1 MSRSAIRRAI
11 LLVPVILGS
20 CLFEFACS
28 SPPIEQQLLTTFF
41 RAARVR
47 DNTALASI
55 SAVGFD
61 PRTEGS
67 VQDFKIDNIGAQQHR
82 TLQLQ
87 QLMDDEA
94 KVRDEQV
101 EFTKKMRDFYQSN
114 SIAIDRAVKADQA
127 KQSVQG
133 KDAALLAD
141 WKKWDGDSRDFER
154 KVSQARQ
161 KATKERATAL
171 ASLTPV
177 GRDGLDLTGMTVDI
191 ITEPVTV
198 TAQVQPPG
206 GGQTTPR
213 TMVITLQ
220 RASGKKGDQAMEG
233 RWIIMSIQPQGA
245 SAPVG

>member
-1 MSRSAIRRAI
+1 MSRRVIFGCA
-11 LLVPVILGS
+11 LLVLA
-20 CLFEFACS
+20 ACS

-47 DNTALASI
+47 DNTAIASI
-55 SAVGFD
+55 SAVNFD

-67 VQDFKIDNIGAQQHR
+67 VQDFTIDSIGAQQHR

-87 QLMDDEA
+87 QLMEDESKTRA
-94 KVRDEQV
+94 EQA

-114 SIAIDRAVKADQA
+114 SVAIDRASKADRA
-127 KQSVQG
+127 KQPVRG
-133 KDAALLAD
+133 NDAVLLAA
-141 WKKWDGDSRDFER
+141 WKRWDTDSRELER

-161 KATKERATAL
+161 KVARERATAL

-177 GRDGLDLTGMTVDI
+177 GRDDVDLSGMAVDI

-198 TAQVQPPG
+198 TAQVQSPD
-206 GGQTTPR
+206 GQTMPK

-220 RASGKKGDQAMEG
+220 RASGKKGDQMMEG
-233 RWIIMSIQPQGA
+233 RWIIMSIQPQPGT
-245 SAPVG
+245 SAPAS

>member
-1 MSRSAIRRAI
+1 MSRSAIRRVI
-11 LLVPVILGS
+11 LLVPVIVGTAL
-20 CLFEFACS
+20 LAACS

-94 KVRDEQV
+94 KMRDEQV

-141 WKKWDGDSRDFER
+141 WKKWDSDSRDYER
-154 KVSQARQ
+154 KLSQARQ
-161 KATKERATAL
+161 KATKERATAV
-171 ASLTPV
+171 ASL
-177 GRDGLDLTGMTVDI
+177 RSDDLAGMSVDI

-206 GGQTTPR
+206 GGQPTPR
-213 TMVITLQ
+213 TMVMTLQ
-220 RASGKKGDQAMEG
+220 RASGKKGDQAIEG

-245 SAPVG
+245 AAPAS

>member
-1 MSRSAIRRAI
+1 MSRCAIRSVTMVVAVVAGSI
-11 LLVPVILGS
+11 LAD
-20 CLFEFACS
+20 ACS
-28 SPPIEQQLLTTFF
+28 SPPIEQTLLTTFF

-55 SAVGFD
+55 SAVSFD

-67 VQDFKIDNIGAQQHR
+67 VQDFTIDSIGAQQRR
-82 TLQLQ
+82 TLQVQ
-87 QLMDDEA
+87 QFMDDEA

-133 KDAALLAD
+133 KDAALLAE
-141 WKKWDGDSRDFER
+141 WKKWDTDSRDFER

-161 KATKERATAL
+161 KASKERATAL
-171 ASLTPV
+171 ASL
-177 GRDGLDLTGMTVDI
+177 RSEDLTGMTVDI

-206 GGQTTPR
+206 GGQATPR
-213 TMVITLQ
+213 TMVFTLQ
-220 RASGKKGDQAMEG
+220 RASGKKGDQATEG

-245 SAPVG
+245 SAPTS

>member
-1 MSRSAIRRAI
+1 MSRSTIRRAI
-11 LLVPVILGS
+11 LLVPVMLGS
-20 CLFEFACS
+20 CLLDLACS
-28 SPPIEQQLLTTFF
+28 SPPIEQQVLTTFF

-47 DNTALASI
+47 DNTAVASI

-61 PRTEGS
+61 PRTEGW
-67 VQDFKIDNIGAQQHR
+67 VQDFKIGSIGAQQHR

-141 WKKWDGDSRDFER
+141 WKKWDTDSRDFER
-154 KVSQARQ
+154 KVSQARH
-161 KATKERATAL
+161 KATKERATPL
-171 ASLTPV
+171 ASLTPG
-177 GRDGLDLTGMTVDI
+177 GRDVSHMTGMNVVI
-191 ITEPVTV
+191 ITEPVT
-198 TAQVQPPG
+198 
-206 GGQTTPR
+206 
-213 TMVITLQ
+213 
-220 RASGKKGDQAMEG
+220 
-233 RWIIMSIQPQGA
+233 
-245 SAPVG
+245 

>member
-1 MSRSAIRRAI
+1 MSRSTIRRAI

-20 CLFEFACS
+20 CLFELACS

-47 DNTALASI
+47 DNTGLASI
-55 SAVGFD
+55 SAVSFD

-67 VQDFKIDNIGAQQHR
+67 VQDFTIDNIGAQQRR
-82 TLQLQ
+82 TLQVQ
-87 QLMDDEA
+87 QFIDDEA
-94 KVRDEQV
+94 KVREEQV

-133 KDAALLAD
+133 KDAALLAE
-141 WKKWDGDSRDFER
+141 WKKWDADSRDFER

-161 KATKERATAL
+161 KSTKERATAV
-171 ASLTPV
+171 ASL
-177 GRDGLDLTGMTVDI
+177 RSDDLAGMSVDI

-206 GGQTTPR
+206 GGQATPR
-213 TMVITLQ
+213 TMVMTLQ
-220 RASGKKGDQAMEG
+220 RASGKKGDQAIEG

-245 SAPVG
+245 AAPPS

>member
-1 MSRSAIRRAI
+1 MSRSAIRLVI
-11 LLVPVILGS
+11 LLVPVIVGTAL
-20 CLFEFACS
+20 LVACS

-47 DNTALASI
+47 DNTAVASI

-141 WKKWDGDSRDFER
+141 WKKWDSDSRDFER

-177 GRDGLDLTGMTVDI
+177 GRDDIDLTGMNVDI

-206 GGQTTPR
+206 GGQATPR
-213 TMVITLQ
+213 TMVIALQ

-245 SAPVG
+245 AAPPS

>member
-1 MSRSAIRRAI
+1 MSRCAIRSVTMVVSVVAGSI
-11 LLVPVILGS
+11 LAD
-20 CLFEFACS
+20 ACS
-28 SPPIEQQLLTTFF
+28 SPPIEQTLLTTFF

-47 DNTALASI
+47 DNTGLASI
-55 SAVGFD
+55 SAVTFD

-67 VQDFKIDNIGAQQHR
+67 VQDFTIDSIGAQQHR
-82 TLQLQ
+82 TLQVQ
-87 QLMDDEA
+87 QFMDDEA

-141 WKKWDGDSRDFER
+141 WKKWDTDSRDYER
-154 KVSQARQ
+154 KLSQARQ

-177 GRDGLDLTGMTVDI
+177 GRDDLDLTGMNVDI

-213 TMVITLQ
+213 TIVITLQ

-245 SAPVG
+245 SAPAG

>member
-1 MSRSAIRRAI
+1 MSRATIRRAI

-28 SPPIEQQLLTTFF
+28 SPPIEQTLLTTFF

-55 SAVGFD
+55 SAVSFD

-67 VQDFKIDNIGAQQHR
+67 VQDFTIDNIGAQQRR
-82 TLQLQ
+82 TLQVQ
-87 QLMDDEA
+87 QFMDDEA
-94 KVRDEQV
+94 KVREEQV

-133 KDAALLAD
+133 KDAALLAE
-141 WKKWDGDSRDFER
+141 WKKWDTDSRDFER

-161 KATKERATAL
+161 KATKERATAV
-171 ASLTPV
+171 ASL
-177 GRDGLDLTGMTVDI
+177 RSDDLAGMTVDI

-206 GGQTTPR
+206 GGQPTPR
-213 TMVITLQ
+213 TMVMTLQ
-220 RASGKKGDQAMEG
+220 RASGKKGDQATEG
-233 RWIIMSIQPQGA
+233 RWIIMSIQPQSA

>member
-1 MSRSAIRRAI
+1 MSRSTIRRAI

-28 SPPIEQQLLTTFF
+28 SPPIEQTLLTTFF

-47 DNTALASI
+47 DNTGLASI
-55 SAVGFD
+55 SAVTFD
-61 PRTEGS
+61 PRAEGS
-67 VQDFKIDNIGAQQHR
+67 VQDFTIDSIGAQQRR
-82 TLQLQ
+82 TLQVQ
-87 QLMDDEA
+87 QFMDDEA

-133 KDAALLAD
+133 KDAALLAE
-141 WKKWDGDSRDFER
+141 WKKWDTDSRDFER

-161 KATKERATAL
+161 KATKERATAV
-171 ASLTPV
+171 ASL
-177 GRDGLDLTGMTVDI
+177 RSDDLTGMTVDI

-206 GGQTTPR
+206 GGQPTPR
-213 TMVITLQ
+213 TMVMTLQ
-220 RASGKKGDQAMEG
+220 RASGKKGDQTIEG

-245 SAPVG
+245 AAPPS

>member
-1 MSRSAIRRAI
+1 MSRSTIRRAI

-47 DNTALASI
+47 DNTGLASI
-55 SAVGFD
+55 SAVSFD

-67 VQDFKIDNIGAQQHR
+67 VQDFTIDNIGAQLRR
-82 TLQLQ
+82 TLQV
-87 QLMDDEA
+87 QLFMDDEA
-94 KVRDEQV
+94 TVREEQV

-133 KDAALLAD
+133 KDAALLAE
-141 WKKWDGDSRDFER
+141 WKKWDTDSRDFER

-161 KATKERATAL
+161 KATKERATAV
-171 ASLTPV
+171 ASL
-177 GRDGLDLTGMTVDI
+177 RSDDLAGMTVDI

-198 TAQVQPPG
+198 TAQVQAPG
-206 GGQTTPR
+206 GGQATPR
-213 TMVITLQ
+213 TMVVTLQ
-220 RASGKKGDQAMEG
+220 RASGKKGDQAFEG

-245 SAPVG
+245 AAPPS

>member
-28 SPPIEQQLLTTFF
+28 SPPIEQTLLTTFF

-55 SAVGFD
+55 SAVSFD

-67 VQDFKIDNIGAQQHR
+67 VQDFTIDNIGTQQRR
-82 TLQLQ
+82 TLQVQ
-87 QLMDDEA
+87 QFMDDEA
-94 KVRDEQV
+94 KVREEQV

-133 KDAALLAD
+133 KDAALLAE
-141 WKKWDGDSRDFER
+141 WKKWDTDSRDFER

-161 KATKERATAL
+161 KATKERATAV
-171 ASLTPV
+171 ASL
-177 GRDGLDLTGMTVDI
+177 RSDDLAGMTVDI

-198 TAQVQPPG
+198 TAQVQAPG

-213 TMVITLQ
+213 TMVFTLQ
-220 RASGKKGDQAMEG
+220 RASGKKGDQATEG

-245 SAPVG
+245 AAPAS